1 MSRDSYVE
9 VVYAAGSETRVSDE
23 GEGGVEA
30 HLASILL
37 TKAGGLSRLYFS
49 FSNDVGKS
57 PLLFLLKR
65 CWKVGVH
72 DFVIR
77 DNRVLG

>member
-1 MSRDSYVE
+1 MCSDINAASDRYSRAASSSSSNSQFILGTGQKVSRDSYVE

-37 TKAGGLSRLYFS
+37 TKAGGLSR
-49 FSNDVGKS
+49 GTR
-57 PLLFLLKR
+57 LLT
-65 CWKVGVH
+65 
-72 DFVIR
+72 
-77 DNRVLG
+77 